1 MLRLQQK
8 FQARVSNRGAVVTAI
23 ALLLISLAQYVH
35 DQTDFTPGVSNAQAV
50 TGRSD
55 VSTANAGDMATED
68 VPDVPLRGGKIS
80 QMIFRIN

>member
-1 MLRLQQK
+1 
-8 FQARVSNRGAVVTAI
+8 VVTAI